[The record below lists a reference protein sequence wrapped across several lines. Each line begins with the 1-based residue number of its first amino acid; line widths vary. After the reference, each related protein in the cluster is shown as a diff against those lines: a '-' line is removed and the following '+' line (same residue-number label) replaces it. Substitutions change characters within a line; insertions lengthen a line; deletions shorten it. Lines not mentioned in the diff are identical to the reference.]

1 MAQLKNTIIR
11 GGLSILGETRLND
24 TLILNGDLTHL
35 GSTVMDGNLTVNGAT
50 TTVKTLSASTGAFSS
65 NVTVSGTLTSSG
77 NLTVNGA
84 TTTVKA
90 LSASTGDFS
99 SNVTVSGTLTSS
111 GNLTVNGATTTVKA
125 LNVTGTLGV
134 SGAATFSSNVTING
148 NLTVNGTNTVI
159 DTTTLSTKDLLI
171 ELGKGNTAALTNYA
185 GFYVTKY
192 DGTNSGA
199 MIIDKNG
206 NFYVGDVTV
215 SNGLISS
222 TTNVHPIAIRGTTI
236 ENALTYWNS
245 DKELICNNN
254 ITVSGNGII
263 AQQFYGQATSAASA
277 NYAGMEFDTYSGNAT
292 YSVPIITGSSLANT
306 KKALA
311 IAAKGITINPSTGV
325 VSAATFSGTFS
336 GNATSATTAQTATS
350 ATSATTATYATRLGS
365 SSAYFT
371 YDHVLP
377 KITYEYNK
385 EINFGGDSTLCC
397 LIGEF
402 PMYDSGV
409 VVDINCV
416 ASDTYHGIL
425 VLRTQNA
432 KSTQTGSYTITV
444 YGDANNTITDAL
456 YIYRVPNS
464 NVYKIYFRPAIY
476 SKNAIHIKVLSPNTT
491 AGYGDV
497 APGGIKNICTSV
509 TFDSSLTYLRPT
521 NALKTYLKTSAAI
534 SSDKIVTT
542 ATSSNSSYYIPF
554 VSGSTTASASL
565 YVGNSKAFTFNPST
579 GVVTATKFS
588 GAFSGNATTA
598 TQAVSL
604 GTNAGSSTLPVYFSG
619 GKPVATSTTLGVSI
633 TGNAATATKSTQIAI
648 TGKNTGVYNLGL
660 ISSSTTTTTGAI
672 YGSSTNALTYD
683 TSLSQLNI
691 KNAGIQYN
699 STDECIEFIIS

>member
-11 GGLSILGETRLND
+11 GGLSVLGETRLND
-24 TLILNGDLTHL
+24 NIELNGYVRHIGNTLMNGNLEIMGDLTLENISSFHVEKDIDIH
-35 GSTVMDGNLTVNGAT
+35 GNAQIDGTLTVNSST
-50 TTVKTLSASTGAFSS
+50 TTLKALNATTGAFSS

-84 TTTVKA
+84 TTKLKA
-90 LSASTGDFS
+90 LEATTGTFS
-99 SNVTVSGTLTSS
+99 S
-111 GNLTVNGATTTVKA
+111 
-125 LNVTGTLGV
+125 TLGV
-134 SGAATFSSNVTING
+134 SGAATFASNVTING

-236 ENALTYWNS
+236 ENALTYWNA

-254 ITVSGNGII
+254 IGISGNGII

-277 NYAGMEFDTYSGNAT
+277 TMAGMEFDTYSNNAT

-325 VSAATFSGTFS
+325 VSATTFSGTFS

-365 SSAYFT
+365 ASAYLT
-371 YDHVLP
+371 YDNVLP

-385 EINFGGDSTLCC
+385 EINFDGDATLCC

-409 VVDINCV
+409 VVDINST
-416 ASDTYHGIL
+416 ATDTYHGVL

-432 KSTQTGSYTITV
+432 KNNQTGSYTITV

-456 YIYRVPNS
+456 YIYRVPSS
-464 NVYKIYFRPAIY
+464 NVYKIYFRPATW
-476 SKNAIHIKVLSPNTT
+476 SKNSIHIKVLSPNTT
-491 AGYGDV
+491 AGYGAV

-521 NALKTYLKTSAAI
+521 NALKAYLKTIGANSA
-534 SSDKIVTT
+534 DKLATVTVSYSNGTTNVTT
-542 ATSSNSSYYIPF
+542 SALT
-554 VSGSTTASASL
+554 VGSTTR
-565 YVGNSKAFTFNPST
+565 
-579 GVVTATKFS
+579 
-588 GAFSGNATTA
+588 
-598 TQAVSL
+598 
-604 GTNAGSSTLPVYFSG
+604 PVYFSEG
-619 GKPVATSTTLGVSI
+619 LPVQTSTTLGVSI
-633 TGNAATATKSTQIAI
+633 TGNAATATTANNATSLNGKAESALSVSHASTATKSTQIAI